1 MWIDLHTHQSNSKEN
16 VLAIVNQFPEDKP
29 PQNKY
34 FSIGIHPWY
43 IENDWQNQFDL
54 VIQKSQ
60 STHCLAIGECGLD
73 KLSNVQI
80 EQQKEVL
87 IAHIQLA
94 ESLKKPMIIHCVRA
108 YQELVQIKQKLEV
121 KTPMIIHGF
130 SKNKKLAQ
138 QLLQQGFYLSFG
150 KMLMNNTNTQE
161 AFGDCPNN
169 RMFLETDD
177 ANINI
182 QDIYHQAE
190 NLKKEE
196 LKNQLIDNVNRVF
209 RLNLQSV

>member
-29 PQNKY
+29 PQNRY

-73 KLSNVQI
+73 KLSNTPTNI
-80 EQQKEVL
+80 QKEVL

-169 RMFLETDD
+169 CMFLETDD